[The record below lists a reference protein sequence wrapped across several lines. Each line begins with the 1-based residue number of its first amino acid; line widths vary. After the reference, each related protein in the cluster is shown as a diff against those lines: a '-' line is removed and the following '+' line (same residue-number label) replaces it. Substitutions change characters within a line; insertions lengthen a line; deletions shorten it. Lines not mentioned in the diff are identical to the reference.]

1 MFIAHSCLERGAS
14 ADALCGPLRN
24 TACHLV
30 AVTGNCDIILLLLK
44 HGAHLRVLD
53 SQGRSPLHL
62 AAWSGK
68 AECVNLL
75 LDNAMDM
82 LNAKTGCQ
90 EEKKQVHQE
99 VLDLWS
105 HDNVCI
111 KNEVSGH
118 RAIRDFEF
126 QTDTFV
132 GCYMVQ

>member
-1 MFIAHSCLERGAS
+1 MPLCKYTFIAHSCLERGAS
-14 ADALCGPLRN
+14 ADATYRPLGN
-24 TACHLV
+24 TACHLA

-44 HGAHLRVLD
+44 HGASLRVLD

-68 AECVNLL
+68 AACVKLL

-82 LNAKTGCQ
+82 LNAKTRCH
-90 EEKKQVHQE
+90 EDKNQVHQE

-105 HDNVCI
+105 HDQVCT

-118 RAIRDFEF
+118 DCNTEF
-126 QTDTFV
+126 
-132 GCYMVQ
+132 